1 MRNILFF
8 SLITLVCTLGCG
20 EGGYT
25 VGGKVTYPDGTAV
38 PTGQVTFSSGSF
50 TGGGSIIGDGTYS
63 TTVRIPAGTYKV
75 SVTAFGEPPAAAGGR
90 DSDEIPSG
98 VSLVAQKYTNPETS
112 ELVCEVNGPTTFDI
126 TVTAP

>member
-1 MRNILFF
+1 MKNILIF

-20 EGGYT
+20 GGGYT

-75 SVTAFGEPPAAAGGR
+75 SVTAFGEPPASGNAE
-90 DSDEIPSG
+90 DMPSG
-98 VSLVAQKYTNPETS
+98 VSLVAQKYTNSETS

-126 TVTAP
+126 TVTAPQ